1 MLWTQEAQPQQILTI
16 VMTHIVVD
24 KSIIQTTL
32 NHIRFVLPQ
41 YQRQKKSGF
50 SKRDHEHDTL
60 SSSSIVWTLIDNGKL
75 ANQIAKAVAMCLA

>member
-41 YQRQKKSGF
+41 YQRQKKIRF
-50 SKRDHEHDTL
+50 F
-60 SSSSIVWTLIDNGKL
+60 
-75 ANQIAKAVAMCLA
+75 KA